1 MPKVFGG
8 ITVIL
13 SGDLPGANKE
23 FKFGQ
28 RKVLTMFRDI
38 KIVPNYL
45 IPAHTIVGREDNIC
59 FQGTLKQSISKLNLP
74 EKTLKGVKTFFCLIK
89 FLRLF
94 QNFWIWVWGSRCPL
108 ALWAMQICQYQPLF
122 TPTASKNTKVLEQ
135 LNSEQFIVRAEVSSK
150 DVETFTF
157 KIKLPDILRLSQT
170 LNLPTILKIFIAN
183 FL

>member
-1 MPKVFGG
+1 
-8 ITVIL
+8 
-13 SGDLPGANKE
+13 
-23 FKFGQ
+23 
-28 RKVLTMFRDI
+28 
-38 KIVPNYL
+38 
-45 IPAHTIVGREDNIC
+45 
-59 FQGTLKQSISKLNLP
+59 
-74 EKTLKGVKTFFCLIK
+74 
-89 FLRLF
+89 
-94 QNFWIWVWGSRCPL
+94 
-108 ALWAMQICQYQPLF
+108 MQICQYQPLF